1 MEFTIIED
9 KNGKE
14 HMVFDLEDLNDEQLI
29 GDKLSDFEILQSLG
43 GGGQGNVFKVCS
55 LINHRIYAMKVV
67 NLEIKENMSEDEKNM
82 IKLIE
87 KNAYNEI
94 EILKKMNH
102 PNIIKY
108 YKYFKEKNKIYII
121 MEYFDNGDLKNYIEV
136 LIELKKKNMIKK
148 DEIWYIF
155 YQCMSGLTYLHKTN
169 VIHRD
174 IKPDN
179 IFMNKNKIIK
189 IGDFGISTQIKKMK
203 FSVKGTP
210 GYMAPELELEN
221 YDEKVDIYSMGCVFY
236 EIYFLKTFFREEWS
250 FKEGK
255 YIKEMVEGSIRLND
269 EFMKLIF
276 KMLTKNPKERPN
288 SKSIFEIIKVHFN
301 NNFIQNSG
309 LYSTLRCIINLPYL
323 CNYFNNVF
331 QKFDKNK
338 RESKIFTNQLY
349 YYITHQDDWIENMIF
364 LRHKI
369 IEENNFLNN
378 NKEINPYI
386 IFSFILEKVHGELNK
401 ISINK
406 SDKRISNNE
415 EIAIKEYR
423 KYFTSNFNSVISDVF
438 VGHMETF
445 RKCQKCDTPSFLFTY
460 YFSIQF
466 DLNSPKLKNYY
477 NKEINLLNLFYEQ
490 NKIILNLVNLRKI
503 KCNKCNKEEKHFEK
517 KMFLYFP
524 YHLVLY
530 FDRGNNFE
538 NKMTINYPENLD
550 LSSVYK
556 GKDHSP
562 TKYNLIGIIK
572 RCDINGIEHYIS
584 LIWNYSKDKK
594 WYLYDNNEVK
604 QLNSQKEHNIGIV
617 VMLFYASPK

>member
-9 KNGKE
+9 KKGKE

-29 GDKLSDFEILQSLG
+29 GDKLSDFEVLQSLG
-43 GGGQGNVFKVCS
+43 GGNQGNIFKVCS
-55 LINHRIYAMKVV
+55 LINHRIYAMKVID
-67 NLEIKENMSEDEKNM
+67 LEIKENTSEEDKNLK
-82 IKLIE
+82 KLLE

-121 MEYFDNGDLKNYIEV
+121 MEYFDNGDLKDYIEV
-136 LIELKKKNMIKK
+136 LSELKKKNMIKK

-189 IGDFGISTQIKKMK
+189 IGDFGISTQIKKLK

-236 EIYFLKTFFREEWS
+236 EIYFLKPYLKEEWS
-250 FKEGK
+250 FKNGK
-255 YIKEMVEGSIRLND
+255 YKKEFIEGSIRLDD
-269 EFMKLIF
+269 EFMILIF
-276 KMLTKNPKERPN
+276 KMLSKDPKERPN
-288 SKSIFEIIKVHFN
+288 SKSVFEIIKVHLN

-323 CNYFNNVF
+323 LNYFNDVF
-331 QKFDKNK
+331 KNFDKNK
-338 RESKIFTNQLY
+338 RESKIYSNQLY
-349 YYITHQDDWIENMIF
+349 YYITDQNNWIENMIF

-401 ISINK
+401 IIVNK
-406 SDKRISNNE
+406 SDIYIANNE
-415 EIAIKEYR
+415 DIAKKEYM
-423 KYFTSNFNSVISDVF
+423 KYFTSNFNSIISNIF

-445 RKCQKCDTPSFLFTY
+445 RKCKKCDTPSFFFTY

-466 DLNSPKLKNYY
+466 DLNSPILKDYY
-477 NKEINLLNLFYEQ
+477 NKEINLLKLFYEQ

-503 KCNKCNKEEKHFEK
+503 KCNKCNKEERHLEK
-517 KMFLYFP
+517 KIFFYFP
-524 YHLVLY
+524 YQLVLY
-530 FDRGNNFE
+530 FDRGNDFE
-538 NKMTINYPENLD
+538 NKMTVNYPENLD

-556 GKDHSP
+556 GKENSP
-562 TKYNLIGIIK
+562 TKYNLFGIIK
-572 RCDINGIEHYIS
+572 RCDINGKEHYIS

-594 WYLYDNNEVK
+594 WYLYDNN
-604 QLNSQKEHNIGIV
+604 
-617 VMLFYASPK
+617 